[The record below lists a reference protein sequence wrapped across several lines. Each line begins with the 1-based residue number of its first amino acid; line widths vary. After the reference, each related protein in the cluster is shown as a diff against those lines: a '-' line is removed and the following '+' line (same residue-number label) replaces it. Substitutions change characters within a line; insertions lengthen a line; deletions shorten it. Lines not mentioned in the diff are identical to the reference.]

1 MQRVITTAS
10 AIRPSALQR
19 VELEGKEFVIEL
31 AWNGRVGAWF
41 ARVADTNGVDIRR
54 GVRIVDKAVLLAGV
68 VDARKPTG
76 ELVITTRN
84 GSIGIDSF
92 ADGGAS
98 LVYLTAAEV
107 AAARPRKTVVTTSL
121 FLEPGEPVEG

>member
-10 AIRPSALQR
+10 SIRPSVLQR

-41 ARVADTNGVDIRR
+41 ARIADTNGVDIRR
-54 GVRIVDKAVLLAGV
+54 GVRIVDKTALLAGV
-68 VDARKPTG
+68 VDARKPAG
-76 ELVITTRN
+76 ELVITTRS
-84 GSIGIDSF
+84 GAIGIDSF

-107 AAARPRKTVVTTSL
+107 AAVRATSAIATVTGPTAPL
-121 FLEPGEPVEG
+121 PPVDG